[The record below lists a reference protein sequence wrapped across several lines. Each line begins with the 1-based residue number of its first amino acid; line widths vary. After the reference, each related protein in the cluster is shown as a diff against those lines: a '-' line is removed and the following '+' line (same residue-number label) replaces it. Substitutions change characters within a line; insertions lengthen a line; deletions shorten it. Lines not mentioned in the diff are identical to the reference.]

1 MASGADAYY
10 IKICQ
15 VNEKLLASEIEKG
28 EPEEARCDRE
38 AAVKGPDGSER
49 EVFSTVTTLLTR
61 SGLDRTKHAG
71 KDGLRSAIRDG
82 KRSASMQI
90 LDLF

>member
-1 MASGADAYY
+1 M
-10 IKICQ
+10 
-15 VNEKLLASEIEKG
+15 SEIENVESEK
-28 EPEEARCDRE
+28 ARCDRE

-49 EVFSTVTTLLTR
+49 EGFSTVTTLLTR
-61 SGLDRTKHAG
+61 SGLDRMEHAG

-90 LDLF
+90 LDSF